1 MQSPLDDVGQMKT
14 VLETAL
20 LTSQDPLPVGE
31 LCRLFDGE
39 ISADTVRRLLDD
51 LRADWEGKGVELV
64 SVSSGYRFQT
74 RAEFQKY
81 LNRLNPQKPPKY
93 SRAVLETL
101 AIIAYRQPVTR
112 GDVENI
118 RGVSVSTGILKA
130 LEARGLDD
138 VVGHRDVPGK
148 PALYSTTRTFLDD
161 LGLRSLEELP
171 PLDDLGTLVEEG
183 TEQSAGEDDIPDTSD
198 LHDEKNHEIEM
209 PHSVSAASSEPD

>member
-51 LRADWEGKGVELV
+51 LRTDWEGKGVELV

-130 LEARGLDD
+130 LEARGWVD

-171 PLDDLGTLVEEG
+171 PLDDLGTLVEGG
-183 TEQSAGEDDIPDTSD
+183 TEQSAGEDDIPDTSAS
-198 LHDEKNHEIEM
+198 HDEKNREIEM
-209 PHSVSAASSEPD
+209 PHSVSAASSVPD